1 MEFVSAHIISFRDT
15 NKWFQLLSKLSRL
28 NKTARFL
35 YRIMQGSAT
44 GSFKRKTGTSQ
55 EKTTF
60 GDSCSYDE
68 QLNLI
73 NTIKIGT

>member
-1 MEFVSAHIISFRDT
+1 
-15 NKWFQLLSKLSRL
+15 
-28 NKTARFL
+28 
-35 YRIMQGSAT
+35 MQGSAT

-73 NTIKIGT
+73 NTIKTGT